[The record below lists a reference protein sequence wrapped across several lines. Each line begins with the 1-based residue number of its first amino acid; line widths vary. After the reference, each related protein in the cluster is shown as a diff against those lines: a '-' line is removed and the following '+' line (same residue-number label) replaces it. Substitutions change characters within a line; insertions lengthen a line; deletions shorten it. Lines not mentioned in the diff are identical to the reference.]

1 MTAVDQPVR
10 HRFTSGRGRVRRRL
24 LGAGL
29 TLAAG
34 AGLAIGVGDTGASA
48 NSLSSYTRFTDTIG
62 VAYVCKAPQNS
73 PYGPYWTVKAY
84 GFLTREGVT
93 SGFMAVIVFRGDTSS
108 GVASGV
114 ASLNNRQLSATVTVN
129 ASRTLP
135 DHVAVLLETNGN
147 RNGTLRGPAVASLAN
162 C

>member
-1 MTAVDQPVR
+1 MTAADRPVR
-10 HRFTSGRGRVRRRL
+10 HRFTSGPGRVRRRVL
-24 LGAGL
+24 AAGL

-34 AGLAIGVGDTGASA
+34 AGLAIGVGENGASA
-48 NSLSSYTRFTDTIG
+48 NSLSSYTRITDAIG

-73 PYGPYWTVKAY
+73 PYGPYWKVNAY

-93 SGFMAVIVFRGDTSS
+93 NGFLAVIVFRGDTTS
-108 GVASGV
+108 GVTRGSAP
-114 ASLNNRQLSATVTVN
+114 LNNRQLSATVTVN

-135 DHVAVLLETNGN
+135 DHVAVLLEDNGF